1 LKKGFREVEDSQ
13 WKAIIESLIFVS
25 ESPLSL
31 DQIKEVLGGEVSK
44 KEIQRLLFELQEDCE
59 HARRGVT
66 LVEVAEG
73 FQFRTR
79 PQHAEWI
86 KKLKKTKPVA
96 LSRPAL
102 ETLAIVAY
110 KQPILRSD
118 VEKIRGVDSGGVLRT
133 LLERKLIRILGK
145 KDVPGKPLVYGTS
158 KQFLEMFGLKDLS
171 SLPTLKD
178 LEGLG
183 VRPPEEVFPFSGKE
197 LNKREPAAAGESG
210 ILPGEEAEIDEPPAE
225 GAEDSF

>member
-1 LKKGFREVEDSQ
+1 VEYPQ
-13 WKAIIESLIFVS
+13 WKAVIESLLFVA
-25 ESPLSL
+25 EGPLSL
-31 DQIKEVLGGEVSK
+31 DQIKEVLGGVSK
-44 KEIQRLLFELQEDCE
+44 KEIQRLLSDLQEE
-59 HARRGVT
+59 YESAQRGFT

-73 FQFRTR
+73 FQLRTR
-79 PQHAEWI
+79 PQHAEWVR
-86 KKLKKTKPVA
+86 KLKKTKTLA

-110 KQPILRSD
+110 KQPVVRMD

-145 KDVPGKPLVYGTS
+145 KDIPGKPLVYGTS
-158 KQFLEMFGLKDLS
+158 KHFLEVFGLKDLS

-183 VRPPEEVFPFSGKE
+183 PRSPEEILTFAEGGVNLAE
-197 LNKREPAAAGESG
+197 RAATEEPGL
-210 ILPGEEAEIDEPPAE
+210 LPGQEEGTDDAPAE
-225 GAEDSF
+225 GAKDSF

>member
-1 LKKGFREVEDSQ
+1 MEDSR
-13 WKAIIESLIFVS
+13 WKPIIESLIFVS

-44 KEIQRLLFELQEDCE
+44 KEIQRLLRELQEDYE
-59 HARRGVT
+59 NAQRGIT

-79 PQHAEWI
+79 PQHAAWI
-86 KKLKKTKPVA
+86 KKLKKTKPPA

-102 ETLAIVAY
+102 ETLAMVAY
-110 KQPILRSD
+110 KQPVLRSD
-118 VEKIRGVDSGGVLRT
+118 IEKIRGVDSGGVLRT

-183 VRPPEEVFPFSGKE
+183 ARPPEEVFPFLGNE
-197 LNKREPAAAGESG
+197 LNKPESAATGESG
-210 ILPGEEAEIDEPPAE
+210 ILPGEEGERDEPPAE

>member
-1 LKKGFREVEDSQ
+1 VEYPQ
-13 WKAIIESLIFVS
+13 WKAVIESLLFVA
-25 ESPLSL
+25 EGPLSL
-31 DQIKEVLGGEVSK
+31 DQIKEVLGGVSK
-44 KEIQRLLFELQEDCE
+44 KEIQRLLSDLQEE
-59 HARRGVT
+59 YESAQRGFT

-73 FQFRTR
+73 FQLRTR
-79 PQHAEWI
+79 PQHAEWVR
-86 KKLKKTKPVA
+86 KLKKTKTLP

-110 KQPILRSD
+110 KQPVVRMD

-145 KDVPGKPLVYGTS
+145 KDIPGKPLVYGTS
-158 KQFLEMFGLKDLS
+158 KHFLEVFGLKDLS

-183 VRPPEEVFPFSGKE
+183 PRSPEEILTFAEGGVNLAE
-197 LNKREPAAAGESG
+197 RAATEEPGL
-210 ILPGEEAEIDEPPAE
+210 LPGQEEGTDDAPAE
-225 GAEDSF
+225 GAKDSF

>member
-1 LKKGFREVEDSQ
+1 LKKGFCEVEDFQ
-13 WKAIIESLIFVS
+13 WKAVIESLIFVS

-31 DQIKEVLGGEVSK
+31 DQIKEVLQEVSK
-44 KEIQRLLFELQEDCE
+44 KEIQRLLSELQEDCE
-59 HARRGVT
+59 RTQRGVT

-79 PQHAEWI
+79 PQHAEWV
-86 KKLKKTKPVA
+86 KKLKKTKPVT

-110 KQPILRSD
+110 KQPIVRAD

-183 VRPPEEVFPFSGKE
+183 ARPPEEAFSFSGNE
-197 LNKREPAAAGESG
+197 LNKQEPAATEESG
-210 ILPGEEAEIDEPPAE
+210 ILPGKEAETDEPPAE
-225 GAEDSF
+225 GAKDSF

>member
-1 LKKGFREVEDSQ
+1 VEDTEL
-13 WKAIIESLIFVS
+13 KAVIESLIFVS
-25 ESPLSL
+25 ENPLSL
-31 DQIKEVLGGEVSK
+31 DRLREVLGEISK
-44 KEIQRLLFELQEDCE
+44 KDLQRYLSELVGDYERAQ
-59 HARRGVT
+59 RSFN

-79 PQHAEWI
+79 PQYAEWI
-86 KKLKKTKPVA
+86 KKLKKTKLLA
-96 LSRPAL
+96 LSQPAL

-110 KQPILRSD
+110 RQPVVRAD

-145 KDVPGKPLVYGTS
+145 KDIPGRPLVYGTS
-158 KQFLEMFGLKDLS
+158 KQFLEVFGLKDLS

-183 VRPPEEVFPFSGKE
+183 PPPSEELLPLSGKE
-197 LNKREPAAAGESG
+197 GKEQEPAGR
-210 ILPGEEAEIDEPPAE
+210 EETGLLSEKEAVMDEPPSK
-225 GAEDSF
+225 GAKDSF

>member
-1 LKKGFREVEDSQ
+1 VEDVEI
-13 WKAIIESLIFVS
+13 KAVIESLIFVS

-31 DQIKEVLGGEVSK
+31 DRIKEVLGEVSRK
-44 KEIQRLLFELQEDCE
+44 DLQRYLSELVGDYERAQ
-59 HARRGVT
+59 RSFN

-79 PQHAEWI
+79 PQYAEWI
-86 KKLKKTKPVA
+86 KKLKKTKPLA
-96 LSRPAL
+96 LSQPAL

-110 KQPILRSD
+110 RQPVVRAD

-145 KDVPGKPLVYGTS
+145 KDIPGRPLVYGTS
-158 KQFLEMFGLKDLS
+158 KQFLEVFGLKDLS

-178 LEGLG
+178 VEGLG
-183 VRPPEEVFPFSGKE
+183 PPPSEELLPLSGKE
-197 LNKREPAAAGESG
+197 GKEQEPAGR
-210 ILPGEEAEIDEPPAE
+210 EETGLLSEKEAVMDEPPSK
-225 GAEDSF
+225 GAKDSF

>member
-1 LKKGFREVEDSQ
+1 LAEVEDGQ
-13 WKAIIESLIFVS
+13 CKAVIESLIFVS

-31 DQIKEVLGGEVSK
+31 ERIKEVLGEVSK
-44 KEIQRLLFELQEDCE
+44 KDIQRLLSELKADYEGGQ
-59 HARRGVT
+59 RGFI

-79 PQHAEWI
+79 PEHAEWI
-86 KKLKKTKPVA
+86 KRLKKTKPLA
-96 LSRPAL
+96 LSQAAL

-110 KQPILRSD
+110 KQPLVRAE

-145 KDVPGKPLVYGTS
+145 KDVPGRPLVYGTS

-178 LEGLG
+178 VEGLG
-183 VRPPEEVFPFSGKE
+183 SPPPEEPLPFTRPGAAKP
-197 LNKREPAAAGESG
+197 EPNSAAGSEVQPGREAGMDESSSQG
-210 ILPGEEAEIDEPPAE
+210 TK
-225 GAEDSF
+225 DSF